1 MKAIDIEKEK
11 IELAQIFGFAR
22 TESVLLI
29 ANGEEFI
36 LSRADDFDAEVEAIS
51 NSQSFQ
57 SFLDERMK
65 CKTRF
70 PIEDIEKEV
79 EDELKAELVNLH
91 SHNEKRGNP

>member
-11 IELAQIFGFAR
+11 IEFAQIFGFAR
-22 TESVLLI
+22 KESVLLL

-36 LSRADDFDAEVEAIS
+36 LSRADDFEAEVEAIR
-51 NSQSFQ
+51 NSRSFQ

-70 PIEDIEKEV
+70 PVEDVEKEV
-79 EDELKAELVNLH
+79 EDELKAKLKN
-91 SHNEKRGNP
+91 KIK